1 MVDFRN
7 VSLRGR
13 IAYGTMCAESY
24 SLAHYPERDWR
35 PVFEVLWYLS
45 KDVYW
50 DDWSSK
56 VIDILPEYVSHDIPY
71 DPDDFETLDER
82 SYEALCDLYDGMPPA
97 WTTIMSNIV
106 GMEQEYAY
114 TTIPGCGMESVAM
127 LEEIISLLEAEGVE
141 PPDATLIESMRFEGD
156 GRGETYDAKSLSRIL

>member
-1 MVDFRN
+1 MVDFRD

-13 IAYGTMCAESY
+13 IAYGIMCAESY
-24 SLAHYPERDWR
+24 ALSHYPQRNWR

-50 DDWSSK
+50 DDWSSR

-71 DPDDFETLDER
+71 NPDDFETLNEHT
-82 SYEALCDLYDGMPPA
+82 YETLCNLYDGMPQA
-97 WTTIMSNIV
+97 WATILSNIV

-114 TTIPGCGMESVAM
+114 TVIPGCGLESVAM
-127 LEEIISLLEAEGVE
+127 LKEIVSLLEAESIE
-141 PPDATLIESMRFEGD
+141 PPDAKPVESMRFEGD
-156 GRGETYDAKSLSRIL
+156 GRGEPFDASSLSRVL